1 MTGDDGGNPG
11 TELEAVPLKQTDG
24 GNTQDGEGHRTIG
37 AYAHLVEQAEDGLY
51 LLDSSGTFTLVND
64 AFVELTE
71 YDRAEL
77 VGADPTLVLDEDDF
91 TDFNRKVQAVM
102 RSDSS
107 SGSILTTIVTK
118 SGQHKPVEVRF
129 SLMQTEDGEYDGLA
143 GVARDIRARRHREQ
157 KLDVLSR
164 VLRHNVRNKLNLIF
178 GHASILKES
187 EDEQYRRAAEQIED
201 AASELMSL
209 SEKART
215 AQTEVGFN
223 PSEDYQTDLVE
234 LTEHLAVKFRREYPD
249 ARIKTNLPEEVVAD
263 VPESYRIA
271 VSELVENA
279 IEHNPESDPLV
290 RIRVTTENGT
300 IRTVVEDECPPIR
313 ESDIEAINQG
323 KETPLVHSVGI
334 GLWLANWVSD
344 TVGGNLEL
352 GRRGD
357 DEGNQATIILYDTRL

>member
-1 MTGDDGGNPG
+1 MTADNPGDRTEGLEAPHREQTGDEHTRNWHENGTVGG
-11 TELEAVPLKQTDG
+11 
-24 GNTQDGEGHRTIG
+24 
-37 AYAHLVEQAEDGLY
+37 YADLVEQAEDGLY
-51 LLDSSGTFTLVND
+51 LIDSAGTFTLVNQ

-71 YDRAEL
+71 YERTEL
-77 VGADPTLVLDEDDF
+77 VGADPTLVLGEADF
-91 TDFNRKVQAVM
+91 AEFNRKIQAVM

-107 SGSILTTIVTK
+107 AGSILTTVVTK

-129 SLMQTEDGEYDGLA
+129 SLRETEGGEYGGLA

-187 EDEQYRRAAEQIED
+187 DNEQYHRAAEQIES

-223 PSEDYQTDLVE
+223 PSDDYQTDLVE
-234 LTEHLAVKFRREYPD
+234 LTEHLAVKFRREYPA
-249 ARIKTNLPEEVVAD
+249 ARIKTSLPEEVVAD

-271 VSELVENA
+271 VSELIENA
-279 IEHNPESDPLV
+279 IEHNLESQPLV
-290 RIRVTTENGT
+290 RIQVTANDST
-300 IRTVVEDECPPIR
+300 IQTVVEDECPPIR
-313 ESDIEAINQG
+313 ESDIEAINTGQ
-323 KETPLVHSVGI
+323 ETPLVHSVGI

-344 TVGGNLEL
+344 TVGGRLQLE
-352 GRRGD
+352 RREDGA
-357 DEGNQATIILYDTRL
+357 GNRATIILYDTGR